1 MAALRPECKTTSK
14 SATVVGGSA
23 YYAIHAAVEHE
34 DGLIHG
40 KLHEKGAHCAIG
52 SYFATHE
59 TAALPSD
66 FIDEVAGVNDAVPW
80 MTPNSGRPSSCGGSS
95 GSSPSSG
102 CRGSVPDN
110 RQGRRQMDDTLKKLG
125 KVFQE
130 DQGRTRLHIAV
141 LTLQRGDLRGAA
153 SGQPLGDRGW
163 LSGNQPAMAVGI
175 LDPSSTGEAD

>member
-80 MTPNSGRPSSCGGSS
+80 MTPKQRKTFVL
-95 GSSPSSG
+95 
-102 CRGSVPDN
+102 RW
-110 RQGRRQMDDTLKKLG
+110 LKWKLTKLG
-125 KVFQE
+125 MPGF
-130 DQGRTRLHIAV
+130 RTR
-141 LTLQRGDLRGAA
+141 
-153 SGQPLGDRGW
+153 QPPRTTTDG
-163 LSGNQPAMAVGI
+163 
-175 LDPSSTGEAD
+175 